1 MVAGGQA
8 RTDVLIRPLRRWW
21 ALLRLLWQA
30 GPAPAVA
37 LGVLVVVLGLLPTA
51 IILGTGELIGALP
64 AAVEHGLGSADGTT
78 ALLAL
83 AAVVVGWTLRA
94 FGHNAV
100 GYLRQVLD
108 SGFTLAF
115 HATIARSVLGTRG
128 VAPLE
133 RPDVTGELAAL
144 EDAERRGQ
152 LRSTVSTMSNIAMS
166 RLTGLGALVVLLGL
180 RWWAPLLLA
189 AVWELVN
196 LSYLRA
202 SAKGVTVGISEGA
215 SDVRRSEYLRGLAVG
230 PGAAKEVRVF
240 GLAGWVVGQ
249 YADAWSSVLGA
260 IWRNRR
266 ANRLLTAVVVAAILL
281 AHGLVLLTLSRDVNR
296 GAIGVGEV
304 AVFVQA
310 AVTTSSFGWLGDL
323 QWWMTRSLDA
333 VERVERLGSLL
344 ATTDPVRPAPPDRR
358 RTDGAVDVR
367 LRDVSFTYHG
377 RSRPT
382 LDRLDLHVP
391 PGQSTAIVGA
401 NGAGKSTLVK
411 LLCGLYAPDSGRVL
425 LDGLDAE
432 VAARGGVAVV
442 FQDFVR
448 YELALRANVGFG
460 SLTTADDDVPVA
472 AALRDAGGAELLARL
487 PNGWDTVLARG
498 YDGGVDLS
506 GGEWQR
512 VALARAL
519 AAVRGGAGLL
529 ILDEPTANLDVRAE
543 TELFER
549 FLDLTQDTT
558 TILVSHRLSSVR
570 RADRILVVHDGR
582 IVEDGSHQELIA
594 QEGRYARMFALQAQ
608 RFAAEESAAV
618 SSSTEGARDA

>member
-1 MVAGGQA
+1 MV
-8 RTDVLIRPLRRWW
+8 
-21 ALLRLLWQA
+21 
-30 GPAPAVA
+30 

-51 IILGTGELIGALP
+51 IILATGELIGALP
-64 AAVEHGLGSADGTT
+64 AAVEHGLGSADGTA

-83 AAVVVGWTLRA
+83 AAVVMGWALRA
-94 FGHNAV
+94 VGHNAA

-108 SGFTLAF
+108 SRFTLTF
-115 HATIARSVLGTRG
+115 HETVARGVLGSRG

-133 RPDVTGELAAL
+133 RPEVTGELAAL
-144 EDAERRGQ
+144 EDAEQRGQ

-166 RLTGLGALVVLLGL
+166 RLTGLGALVVLVSF

-189 AVWELVN
+189 AVWQLADR
-196 LSYLRA
+196 SYLRA

-215 SDVRRSEYLRGLAVG
+215 LDVRRSEYLRGLAVG
-230 PGAAKEVRVF
+230 SGAAKEVRVF
-240 GLAGWVVGQ
+240 GLAGWVVEQ
-249 YADAWSSVLGA
+249 YAEAWSSALGA

-266 ANRLLTAVVVAAILL
+266 ANRLLTAVVVAALLL
-281 AHGLVLLTLSRDVNR
+281 AHGVVLLVLSRDVNS
-296 GAIGVGEV
+296 GAIGVGELAVVIQAIV
-304 AVFVQA
+304 A
-310 AVTTSSFGWLGDL
+310 TSSLGLLGDM

-333 VERVERLGSLL
+333 VERLERLHSMLV
-344 ATTDPVRPAPPDRR
+344 TTNLVRPTPPDRR
-358 RTDGAVDVR
+358 RTNGAVEVR
-367 LRDVSFTYHG
+367 LHDVSFTYRG
-377 RSRPT
+377 RPRPT

-391 PGQSTAIVGA
+391 AGQSTAIVGA

-411 LLCGLYAPDSGRVL
+411 LLCGLHEPDSGRVL

-432 VAARGGVAVV
+432 VAARGRVAVI

-448 YELALRANVGFG
+448 YELSLRTNVGFG
-460 SLTTADDDVPVA
+460 SLARLGDDAAVE
-472 AALRDAGGAELLARL
+472 AALRDAGGSDLLSRL
-487 PNGWDTVLARG
+487 PHGWDTVLARG

-512 VALARAL
+512 IALARAL

-543 TELFER
+543 TELFEQ
-549 FLDLTQDTT
+549 FLDLTRGTT
-558 TILVSHRLSSVR
+558 TVLVSHRLSSVR

-582 IVEDGSHQELIA
+582 IAEDGSHQELIA

-608 RFAAEESAAV
+608 RFAEPDTAREPGAEV
-618 SSSTEGARDA
+618 VRDA

>member
-1 MVAGGQA
+1 M
-8 RTDVLIRPLRRWW
+8 
-21 ALLRLLWQA
+21 LWRA
-30 GPAPAVA
+30 GPAHVVA

-51 IILGTGELIGALP
+51 IILATGELVGALP

-83 AAVVVGWTLRA
+83 AAVIVGWTLRA
-94 FGHNAV
+94 FGHNAA

-108 SGFTLAF
+108 SAFTSTF
-115 HATIARSVLGTRG
+115 HETIARSVLGTRG

-133 RPDVTGELAAL
+133 RPEVTGELAAL

-166 RLTGLGALVVLLGL
+166 RLTGLSALIVLLGL

-189 AVWELVN
+189 SVWQLVN
-196 LSYLRA
+196 LSYRRA

-215 SDVRRSEYLRGLAVG
+215 SEVRRSEYLRGLAVG

-260 IWRNRR
+260 IWRSRR

-310 AVTTSSFGWLGDL
+310 AVVSFSFGWLGDM
-323 QWWMTRSLDA
+323 QWWLTRSLDA

-344 ATTDPVRPAPPDRR
+344 ATTDPVRPTPPDRR

-382 LDRLDLHVP
+382 LDRLNVHVAA
-391 PGQSTAIVGA
+391 GQSTAIVGA
-401 NGAGKSTLVK
+401 NGAGKSTMVK
-411 LLCGLYAPDSGRVL
+411 LLCGLYEPDSGRVL

-432 VAARGGVAVV
+432 VAARGRVAVI

-448 YELALRANVGFG
+448 YELSLRANVGFG
-460 SLTTADDDVPVA
+460 SLTTADDDVPVDDTAVDPVA

-543 TELFER
+543 TELFEQ
-549 FLDLTQDTT
+549 FLDLTRGTT

-570 RADRILVVHDGR
+570 RADRILVVHDRR

-608 RFAAEESAAV
+608 RFAVEEPAAV
-618 SSSTEGARDA
+618 PSGPEVVRDA